1 MNPSPPACD
10 LPRITLGVRAAAAVL
25 LLLAAL
31 ASPARAADPC
41 MEDVVRLC
49 PGTGLGKGAVRK
61 CLKANQGALGEAC
74 RAKLEADDV
83 SAKRFVREF
92 LQACKTDLDQYCAAV
107 EPGGGRVLAC
117 LSRHQLEVSR
127 PCQLEV
133 ERIGVARD
141 RLAAFRSACTKD
153 LAVLCA
159 DVPQQAGPLLECVE
173 AKQARISPECR
184 ATDFQVVA
192 EAAAVAETV
201 EEMSSRDRVRE
212 ALEILQGLDSVAF
225 SRSQVLLQVDSFQ
238 SLGGKGNAG
247 RMLFNP
253 QFVFGDSGE
262 FALQFKVPVTA
273 LYPYAADAPTQFGLG
288 AVSTAF
294 AWNFMSG
301 KGVRQFLALGL
312 QIETAS
318 TPLIGGPWALVPSY
332 AIGIALARWFSVT
345 TQIQWFR
352 SLGGSETYPELN
364 LLVLEPILVANLPG
378 RSFIGLDTKLGWNF
392 ATGTFIPLM
401 KGMAGFFVDRQKSLS
416 ISAWYQATL
425 TQPAAAQ
432 FYKYEV
438 GMGLAYF
445 FDW

>member
-1 MNPSPPACD
+1 MKRTPA
-10 LPRITLGVRAAAAVL
+10 RTRAGGSAAAAAL
-25 LLLAAL
+25 LLLATVAF
-31 ASPARAADPC
+31 PAWAADPC
-41 MEDVVRLC
+41 REDVVRLC
-49 PGTGLGKGAVRK
+49 PDTGLGKGAVRK

-74 RAKLEADDV
+74 RAKLDAEDLA
-83 SAKRFVREF
+83 ARTFVRNF
-92 LQACKTDLDQYCAAV
+92 LQACKTDLDQYCGAV
-107 EPGGGRVLAC
+107 EPGAGRMLAC
-117 LSRHQLEVSR
+117 LSRHQLEISR
-127 PCQLEV
+127 PCQGEL
-133 ERIGVARD
+133 ERIGQARD
-141 RLAAFRSACTKD
+141 RLETFRRACTKD
-153 LAVLCA
+153 LAALCG
-159 DVPQQAGPLLECVE
+159 DVPQLAGPLLECVE
-173 AKQARISPECR
+173 ANESRVSPECR
-184 ATDFQVVA
+184 ATDFQLVA

-253 QFVFGDSGE
+253 QFVFGSSGE

-273 LYPYAADAPTQFGLG
+273 LFPYAADAPTQFGLG

-301 KGVRQFLALGL
+301 KGIRQFLALGL

-318 TPLIGGPWALVPSY
+318 TPVIGGPWAIVPSY
-332 AIGIALARWFSVT
+332 AIGIALARWFSIT
-345 TQIQWFR
+345 TQVQWFR
-352 SLGGSETYPELN
+352 SLGASDTYPQLN

-378 RSFIGLDTKLGWNF
+378 RSFVALDTRLGWNF

-438 GMGLAYF
+438 GTGLAYF

>member
-1 MNPSPPACD
+1 M
-10 LPRITLGVRAAAAVL
+10 VRATAAAVIL
-25 LLLAAL
+25 FTASI
-31 ASPARAADPC
+31 SPARAVDPC
-41 MEDVVRLC
+41 TDDVVRLC
-49 PGTGLGKGAVRK
+49 PGTALGKGAVRR
-61 CLKANQGALGEAC
+61 CLKANQDALGEAC
-74 RAKLEADDV
+74 RAKLEADDA
-83 SAKRFVREF
+83 SARRFVREF
-92 LQACKTDLDQYCAAV
+92 LQACKADLDQYCAAV
-107 EPGGGRVLAC
+107 EPGGGRMLAC

-127 PCQLEV
+127 PCQSELDRVGE
-133 ERIGVARD
+133 ARD
-141 RLAAFRSACTKD
+141 RLAAFRGACTKD
-153 LAVLCA
+153 LAALCA

-173 AKQARISPECR
+173 ANAARVSPECK
-184 ATDFQVVA
+184 ATDFPMVSQ
-192 EAAAVAETV
+192 AAAVV
-201 EEMSSRDRVRE
+201 ENVEDMASRERVRE

-238 SLGGKGNAG
+238 SLAGKGNAG

-253 QFVFGDSGE
+253 QFVFGKSGE

-294 AWNFMSG
+294 AWNFMG
-301 KGVRQFLALGL
+301 GRGVRQYLALGL

-318 TPLIGGPWALVPSY
+318 TAAIGGPWALVPSY
-332 AIGIALARWFSVT
+332 AIGVALARWFSIT
-345 TQIQWFR
+345 TQVQWMR
-352 SLGGSETYPELN
+352 SLGSSETYPELN
-364 LLVLEPILVANLPG
+364 LLVLEPILVASLPG
-378 RSFIGLDTKLGWNF
+378 RSFVGLDTRLGWNF

-425 TQPAAAQ
+425 TEAAASQ
-432 FYKYEV
+432 FYKYEI

>member
-1 MNPSPPACD
+1 M
-10 LPRITLGVRAAAAVL
+10 
-25 LLLAAL
+25 
-31 ASPARAADPC
+31 
-41 MEDVVRLC
+41 
-49 PGTGLGKGAVRK
+49 
-61 CLKANQGALGEAC
+61 
-74 RAKLEADDV
+74 
-83 SAKRFVREF
+83 
-92 LQACKTDLDQYCAAV
+92 
-107 EPGGGRVLAC
+107 LAC

-127 PCQLEV
+127 PCQGEL

-141 RLAAFRSACTKD
+141 RLEAFRSACTKD
-153 LAVLCA
+153 LAALCS

-173 AKQARISPECR
+173 ANEARISPECK

-201 EEMSSRDRVRE
+201 EEMGSRDRVRE

-225 SRSQVLLQVDSFQ
+225 SRARCSSRWTA
-238 SLGGKGNAG
+238 SSRWAG
-247 RMLFNP
+247 RATP
-253 QFVFGDSGE
+253 AGCSSIRSSSSAVRASS
-262 FALQFKVPVTA
+262 PSSSRSPSPRSI
-273 LYPYAADAPTQFGLG
+273 PYAADAPTQFGLG

-332 AIGIALARWFSVT
+332 AIGIALTRWFSIT
-345 TQIQWFR
+345 TQVQWFR

-378 RSFIGLDTKLGWNF
+378 QSFVGLDTRLGWNF

-425 TQPAAAQ
+425 TQAAAAQ

>member
-1 MNPSPPACD
+1 MKATRF
-10 LPRITLGVRAAAAVL
+10 LTRAATRTAAAVL
-25 LLLAAL
+25 LLLAARVL
-31 ASPARAADPC
+31 PAHAADPC
-41 MEDVVRLC
+41 VEDVVRLC

-61 CLKANQGALGEAC
+61 CLKANQAALGEAC
-74 RAKLEADDV
+74 RVKLEADDA
-83 SAKRFVREF
+83 SAKRYVREF
-92 LQACKTDLDQYCAAV
+92 LQACKADLDQYCAAV
-107 EPGGGRVLAC
+107 EPGAGRMLAC
-117 LSRHQLEVSR
+117 LSRHQLEISR
-127 PCQLEV
+127 SCQGEL
-133 ERIGVARD
+133 ERIGQARD
-141 RLAAFRSACTKD
+141 RLEAFRSACTKD
-153 LAVLCA
+153 LAALCS

-173 AKQARISPECR
+173 ANQARVSPECK

-201 EEMSSRDRVRE
+201 EEMANRDRVRE

-225 SRSQVLLQVDSFQ
+225 SRSQVLLQVDAFQ

-253 QFVFGDSGE
+253 QFVFGKSGE

-273 LYPYAADAPTQFGLG
+273 LFPYAAGAPAQFGLG

-301 KGVRQFLALGL
+301 GGVRQFLALGL

-318 TPLIGGPWALVPSY
+318 TPVIGGPWALVPSY
-332 AIGIALARWFSVT
+332 AIGVALARWFSIT
-345 TQIQWFR
+345 TQVQWFR
-352 SLGGSETYPELN
+352 SLGASDTYPQLN

-378 RSFIGLDTKLGWNF
+378 RSFVALDTRLGWNF
-392 ATGTFIPLM
+392 TTGTFIPLM

-425 TQPAAAQ
+425 TQAAADQ